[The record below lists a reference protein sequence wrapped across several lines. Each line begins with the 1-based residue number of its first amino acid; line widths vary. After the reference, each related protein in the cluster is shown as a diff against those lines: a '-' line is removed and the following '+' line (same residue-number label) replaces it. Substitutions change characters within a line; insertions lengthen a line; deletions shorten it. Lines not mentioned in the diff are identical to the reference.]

1 MMQDLRLILI
11 IVGAIAII
19 ALLVHGFWTSRKER
33 SSMFRD
39 RPLKRMKSKRDDDS
53 YDEDVED
60 DEGVG
65 EVRVHR
71 VNHAPANAQEHEV
84 ARPSPQHQYQP
95 PYASAQPRQPVQ
107 QPPEAQVPPQHAPRP
122 PANAQEHEVARPSP
136 QHQYQPP
143 YASAQPR
150 QPVQQPPEAQV
161 PPQHAPRPAQPVQ
174 QPAYQPQPEQP
185 LQQPV
190 SPQVASAPQPVHSA
204 PQPAQQAFQPA
215 EPVAAPQPEPV
226 AEPAPVMDKPKRK
239 EAVIIMN
246 VAAHHGSELNGE
258 LLLNSIQQAGFI
270 FGDMNIYHRHLSPD
284 GSGPALF
291 SLANMVKPGTFDP
304 EMKDFTTP
312 GVTIFM
318 QVPSYGDELQNFK
331 LMLQSAQHIADEVGG
346 VVLDDQRRM
355 MTPQKLRE
363 YQDIIREVK
372 DANA

>member
-53 YDEDVED
+53 YDDDVEE

-71 VNHAPANAQEHEV
+71 VNHAPGQSQEHD
-84 ARPSPQHQYQP
+84 APRQSPQHQYQP
-95 PYASAQPRQPVQ
+95 PYASAQPRPAAPPQPQAPMQQPVQ
-107 QPPEAQVPPQHAPRP
+107 QPVQPAPQPQQVQPSAPPVQPPQ
-122 PANAQEHEVARPSP
+122 
-136 QHQYQPP
+136 
-143 YASAQPR
+143 
-150 QPVQQPPEAQV
+150 
-161 PPQHAPRPAQPVQ
+161 Q
-174 QPAYQPQPEQP
+174 QPAPPSQ
-185 LQQPV
+185 
-190 SPQVASAPQPVHSA
+190 APQPVA
-204 PQPAQQAFQPA
+204 QPAPPPSAQTFQPTEPVVEA
-215 EPVAAPQPEPV
+215 EPVVE
-226 AEPAPVMDKPKRK
+226 EAPVVEKPQRK

-258 LLLNSIQQAGFI
+258 VLLNSIQQSGFK
-270 FGDMNIYHRHLSPD
+270 FGDMNIFHRHLSPD

-291 SLANMVKPGTFDP
+291 SLANMVNPGTFDP
-304 EMKDFTTP
+304 EMTDFTTP

-318 QVPSYGDELQNFK
+318 QVPSYGDALQNFK

-363 YQDIIREVK
+363 YQDRIREVM

>member
-11 IVGAIAII
+11 IVGALAII

-53 YDEDVED
+53 YDDDVEE

-71 VNHAPANAQEHEV
+71 VNHAPGQSQEHD
-84 ARPSPQHQYQP
+84 APRQSPQHQYQP
-95 PYASAQPRQPVQ
+95 PYASAQPRPAAPPQPQAPMQQPVQ
-107 QPPEAQVPPQHAPRP
+107 QPVQPAPQPQQVQPSAPPVQPPQ
-122 PANAQEHEVARPSP
+122 
-136 QHQYQPP
+136 
-143 YASAQPR
+143 
-150 QPVQQPPEAQV
+150 
-161 PPQHAPRPAQPVQ
+161 Q
-174 QPAYQPQPEQP
+174 QPAPPSQ
-185 LQQPV
+185 
-190 SPQVASAPQPVHSA
+190 APQPVA
-204 PQPAQQAFQPA
+204 QPAPPPSAQTFQPA
-215 EPVAAPQPEPV
+215 EPVVE
-226 AEPAPVMDKPKRK
+226 AEPIVEEAPVVEKPQRK

-258 LLLNSIQQAGFI
+258 VLLNSIQQSGFK
-270 FGDMNIYHRHLSPD
+270 FGDMNIFHRHLSPD

-291 SLANMVKPGTFDP
+291 SLANMVNPGTFDP
-304 EMKDFTTP
+304 EMTDFTTP

-318 QVPSYGDELQNFK
+318 QVPSYGDALQNFK

-363 YQDIIREVK
+363 YQDRIREVM

>member
-39 RPLKRMKSKRDDDS
+39 RPLKRMKSSRDDDDS
-53 YDEDVED
+53 EYDIDGSD
-60 DEGVG
+60 DDGVG

-71 VNHAPANAQEHEV
+71 VNTAPGAAHGEHE
-84 ARPSPQHQYQP
+84 APRTAQHQYQP
-95 PYASAQPRQPVQ
+95 PYASAQPRQQAPQPVEEPVRQPQQQPVQ
-107 QPPEAQVPPQHAPRP
+107 QQPAAPQPVPQ
-122 PANAQEHEVARPSP
+122 
-136 QHQYQPP
+136 
-143 YASAQPR
+143 
-150 QPVQQPPEAQV
+150 QPVQQPV
-161 PPQHAPRPAQPVQ
+161 PQQPVQQQPAQPVQ
-174 QPAYQPQPEQP
+174 QAP
-185 LQQPV
+185 QQPV
-190 SPQVASAPQPVHSA
+190 HVQPA
-204 PQPAQQAFQPA
+204 PQPAPA
-215 EPVAAPQPEPV
+215 PRVEPEPV
-226 AEPAPVMDKPKRK
+226 AEPEPVVEKPQRK

-246 VAAHHGSELNGE
+246 VAAHHGSHLNGDV
-258 LLLNSIQQAGFI
+258 LLNSIQQAGFK
-270 FGDMNIYHRHLSPD
+270 FGDMNIFHRHLSPD

-291 SLANMVKPGTFDP
+291 SLANMVNPGTFDP
-304 EMKDFTTP
+304 EMTGDFVTP

-363 YQDIIREVK
+363 YQDRIREVK
-372 DANA
+372 EANA

>member
-39 RPLKRMKSKRDDDS
+39 RPLKRMKSSRDDD
-53 YDEDVED
+53 DTED
-60 DEGVG
+60 DITGSDDDGVG

-71 VNHAPANAQEHEV
+71 VNTAPGAAHGEHE
-84 ARPSPQHQYQP
+84 APRAPQHQYQP
-95 PYASAQPRQPVQ
+95 PYASAQPRQPAPQPVEEPVRQPPQPPVQ
-107 QPPEAQVPPQHAPRP
+107 QQQPAAPQPV
-122 PANAQEHEVARPSP
+122 Q
-136 QHQYQPP
+136 Q
-143 YASAQPR
+143 
-150 QPVQQPPEAQV
+150 QPVQQP
-161 PPQHAPRPAQPVQ
+161 VQ
-174 QPAYQPQPEQP
+174 
-185 LQQPV
+185 QQPV
-190 SPQVASAPQPVHSA
+190 HQPQQQPVHVQPA
-204 PQPAQQAFQPA
+204 PQPAPA
-215 EPVAAPQPEPV
+215 PHVEPEPV
-226 AEPAPVMDKPKRK
+226 VESEPVVEKPQRK

-246 VAAHHGSELNGE
+246 VAAHHGSHLNGDV
-258 LLLNSIQQAGFI
+258 LLNSIQQAGFK
-270 FGDMNIYHRHLSPD
+270 FGDMNIFHRHLSPD

-291 SLANMVKPGTFDP
+291 SLANMVNPGTFDP
-304 EMKDFTTP
+304 EMTGDFVTP

-363 YQDIIREVK
+363 YQDRIREVK
-372 DANA
+372 EANA

>member
-71 VNHAPANAQEHEV
+71 VNHAPANAQEHEA

-122 PANAQEHEVARPSP
+122 T
-136 QHQYQPP
+136 
-143 YASAQPR
+143 
-150 QPVQQPPEAQV
+150 QPVQQPVQQPAYQPQPEQPV
-161 PPQHAPRPAQPVQ
+161 QQPVQ

>member
-60 DEGVG
+60 DEDVG

-71 VNHAPANAQEHEV
+71 VNHAPANAQEHEA

-107 QPPEAQVPPQHAPRP
+107 QP
-122 PANAQEHEVARPSP
+122 
-136 QHQYQPP
+136 
-143 YASAQPR
+143 
-150 QPVQQPPEAQV
+150 
-161 PPQHAPRPAQPVQ
+161 
-174 QPAYQPQPEQP
+174 AYQPQPEQP

-190 SPQVASAPQPVHSA
+190 SPQVAPAPQPVHSA

>member
-39 RPLKRMKSKRDDDS
+39 RPLKRMKSSRDDD
-53 YDEDVED
+53 DTED
-60 DEGVG
+60 DIDGSDDDGVG

-71 VNHAPANAQEHEV
+71 VNTAPGAAHGEHE
-84 ARPSPQHQYQP
+84 APRAPQHQYQP
-95 PYASAQPRQPVQ
+95 PYASAQPRQPAPQPVEEPVRQAPQAPVQ
-107 QPPEAQVPPQHAPRP
+107 QQPAASQPVQH
-122 PANAQEHEVARPSP
+122 
-136 QHQYQPP
+136 
-143 YASAQPR
+143 
-150 QPVQQPPEAQV
+150 QPVQQPVQ
-161 PPQHAPRPAQPVQ
+161 QQPAQPVQ
-174 QPAYQPQPEQP
+174 QP
-185 LQQPV
+185 QQPV
-190 SPQVASAPQPVHSA
+190 HVQPA
-204 PQPAQQAFQPA
+204 PQPAPA
-215 EPVAAPQPEPV
+215 PHVEPKPVVEPEPV
-226 AEPAPVMDKPKRK
+226 VEKPQRK

-246 VAAHHGSELNGE
+246 VAAHHGSHLNGDV
-258 LLLNSIQQAGFI
+258 LLNSIQQAGFK
-270 FGDMNIYHRHLSPD
+270 FGDMNIFHRHLSPD

-291 SLANMVKPGTFDP
+291 SLANMVNPGTFDP
-304 EMKDFTTP
+304 EMTGDFVTP

-363 YQDIIREVK
+363 YQDRIREVK
-372 DANA
+372 EANA

>member
-1 MMQDLRLILI
+1 
-11 IVGAIAII
+11 
-19 ALLVHGFWTSRKER
+19 
-33 SSMFRD
+33 
-39 RPLKRMKSKRDDDS
+39 
-53 YDEDVED
+53 
-60 DEGVG
+60 
-65 EVRVHR
+65 
-71 VNHAPANAQEHEV
+71 VNHAPANAQEHEA
-84 ARPSPQHQYQP
+84 ARPSPQHQYL
-95 PYASAQPRQPVQ
+95 
-107 QPPEAQVPPQHAPRP
+107 
-122 PANAQEHEVARPSP
+122 
-136 QHQYQPP
+136 PP

-190 SPQVASAPQPVHSA
+190 SPQVAPAPQPVHSA

>member
-53 YDEDVED
+53 YDDDVEE

-71 VNHAPANAQEHEV
+71 VNHAPGQPQEHD
-84 ARPSPQHQYQP
+84 APRQSPQHQYQP
-95 PYASAQPRQPVQ
+95 PYASAQPRPAAPPQPQAPMQPPVQ
-107 QPPEAQVPPQHAPRP
+107 QPVQPAPQPQQIQPPAPPLQPPQ
-122 PANAQEHEVARPSP
+122 
-136 QHQYQPP
+136 
-143 YASAQPR
+143 
-150 QPVQQPPEAQV
+150 
-161 PPQHAPRPAQPVQ
+161 Q
-174 QPAYQPQPEQP
+174 QPAPPSQ
-185 LQQPV
+185 
-190 SPQVASAPQPVHSA
+190 APQPVA
-204 PQPAQQAFQPA
+204 QPAPPPSAQTFQPA
-215 EPVAAPQPEPV
+215 EPVVE
-226 AEPAPVMDKPKRK
+226 AEPEVEEAPVVEKPQRK

-258 LLLNSIQQAGFI
+258 VLLNSIQQSGFK
-270 FGDMNIYHRHLSPD
+270 FGDMNIFHRHLSPD
-284 GSGPALF
+284 GSGSALF
-291 SLANMVKPGTFDP
+291 SLANMVNPGTFDP
-304 EMKDFTTP
+304 EMTDFTTP

-318 QVPSYGDELQNFK
+318 QVPSYGDALQNFK

-363 YQDIIREVK
+363 YQDRIREVM

>member
-71 VNHAPANAQEHEV
+71 VNHAPANAQEHE
-84 ARPSPQHQYQP
+84 A
-95 PYASAQPRQPVQ
+95 
-107 QPPEAQVPPQHAPRP
+107 
-122 PANAQEHEVARPSP
+122 ARPSP

-161 PPQHAPRPAQPVQ
+161 PPQHAPRPAQP
-174 QPAYQPQPEQP
+174 
-185 LQQPV
+185 
-190 SPQVASAPQPVHSA
+190 APQPVHSA

>member
-71 VNHAPANAQEHEV
+71 VNHAPANAQEHEA

-95 PYASAQPRQPVQ
+95 PYASAQPRQPIQ
-107 QPPEAQVPPQHAPRP
+107 QPPEAQVP
-122 PANAQEHEVARPSP
+122 
-136 QHQYQPP
+136 
-143 YASAQPR
+143 
-150 QPVQQPPEAQV
+150 
-161 PPQHAPRPAQPVQ
+161 
-174 QPAYQPQPEQP
+174 
-185 LQQPV
+185 
-190 SPQVASAPQPVHSA
+190 PQPVHSA

>member
-71 VNHAPANAQEHEV
+71 VNHAPANAQEHE
-84 ARPSPQHQYQP
+84 A
-95 PYASAQPRQPVQ
+95 
-107 QPPEAQVPPQHAPRP
+107 
-122 PANAQEHEVARPSP
+122 ARPSP

-161 PPQHAPRPAQPVQ
+161 PPQHAPRPA
-174 QPAYQPQPEQP
+174 AGAAGAATCLSAAAEQP
-185 LQQPV
+185 LQQPCFATGR
-190 SPQVASAPQPVHSA
+190 ASSRSLCIQHL
-204 PQPAQQAFQPA
+204 PAQQAFQPA

-239 EAVIIMN
+239 
-246 VAAHHGSELNGE
+246 
-258 LLLNSIQQAGFI
+258 
-270 FGDMNIYHRHLSPD
+270 
-284 GSGPALF
+284 
-291 SLANMVKPGTFDP
+291 
-304 EMKDFTTP
+304 
-312 GVTIFM
+312 
-318 QVPSYGDELQNFK
+318 
-331 LMLQSAQHIADEVGG
+331 
-346 VVLDDQRRM
+346 RR
-355 MTPQKLRE
+355 
-363 YQDIIREVK
+363 
-372 DANA
+372 

>member
-53 YDEDVED
+53 YDEDVEE

-71 VNHAPANAQEHEV
+71 VNHAPANAQEHET

-95 PYASAQPRQPVQ
+95 PYTSAQPRQPVQ
-107 QPPEAQVPPQHAPRP
+107 QPPEAQVPPQYAQRP
-122 PANAQEHEVARPSP
+122 V
-136 QHQYQPP
+136 
-143 YASAQPR
+143 
-150 QPVQQPPEAQV
+150 QPVQQPQPVPQPV
-161 PPQHAPRPAQPVQ
+161 YPPQPEQPVQ
-174 QPAYQPQPEQP
+174 QPAA
-185 LQQPV
+185 
-190 SPQVASAPQPVHSA
+190 PQVAQPMQPV
-204 PQPAQQAFQPA
+204 PQPAQQVFQTA

-258 LLLNSIQQAGFI
+258 VLLNSIQQAGFI